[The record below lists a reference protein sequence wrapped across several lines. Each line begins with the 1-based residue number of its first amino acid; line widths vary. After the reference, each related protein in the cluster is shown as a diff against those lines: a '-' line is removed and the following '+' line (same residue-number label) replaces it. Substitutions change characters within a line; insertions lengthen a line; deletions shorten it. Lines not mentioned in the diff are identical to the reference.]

1 MKWAAEIRL
10 KILID
15 TLHHQGGH
23 KIQSLAL
30 EDQELVES
38 SYPTS
43 KPILCYSMS
52 DLSLLHRIKVE
63 NIAEASTPKVQS
75 KYIFKTF

>member
-1 MKWAAEIRL
+1 MSSRNLVKTSYRHIASY
-10 KILID
+10 
-15 TLHHQGGH
+15 QGGH

-30 EDQELVES
+30 EDQELIES

-52 DLSLLHRIKVE
+52 DFSLLHRIKVE
-63 NIAEASTPKVQS
+63 NFAEASTPKVQS
-75 KYIFKTF
+75 